1 MTMRSSNYGNG
12 TEARV
17 QVEKRGS
24 AISGLEEV
32 VVAAI
37 ALLWCDAASDVVT
50 WFLQLR
56 GGAWRRRNEH
66 DGRGNEHRRNQRPE
80 RR

>member
-1 MTMRSSNYGNG
+1 MRSSNYGNG

-56 GGAWRRRNEH
+56 GGARRRHEH
-66 DGRGNEHRRNQRPE
+66 DRPGNENMRDRRWE
-80 RR
+80 RG